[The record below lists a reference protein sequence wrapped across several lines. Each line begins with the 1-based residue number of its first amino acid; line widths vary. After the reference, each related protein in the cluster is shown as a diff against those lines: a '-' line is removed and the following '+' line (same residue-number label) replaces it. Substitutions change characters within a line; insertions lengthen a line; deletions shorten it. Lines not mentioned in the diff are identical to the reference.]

1 MRVTGREGDPFMG
14 SPQGGR
20 LVDAGDSVLCVVDVQ
35 PGFVEKIAETQGRGP
50 FVQRVVWLA
59 ALATTLGV
67 PTVVTEE
74 EPDRNGP
81 TLAEILERLPDPTP
95 RHVKPTFG
103 LADVPAI
110 IASIEATGRR
120 TAILTGT
127 ETDVCVAHSALGLLD
142 RGYRVVVVRDAV
154 LAPGDAHHDGIERMR
169 AAGVTLIGAKG
180 LFYEWARTVDAAWEL
195 DDRMSSVPLP
205 DGPIL

>member
-1 MRVTGREGDPFMG
+1 VS

-20 LVDAGDSVLCVVDVQ
+20 LLDVDDSVLCVVDVQ
-35 PGFVEKIAETQGRGP
+35 PGFVGKISETEGREP
-50 FVQRVVWLA
+50 FIQRVVWVA
-59 ALATTLGV
+59 ALANALGV

-81 TLAEILERLPDPTP
+81 TLPEIVERLPDPTP
-95 RHVKPTFG
+95 RYTKPTFG
-103 LADVPAI
+103 LAEVPKIMA
-110 IASIEATGRR
+110 AVEATGRR
-120 TAILTGT
+120 TAVLVGL

-154 LAPGDAHHDGIERMR
+154 LAPSDAHDDGIERLR

-180 LFYEWARTVDAAWEL
+180 LFYEWVRTVDAAWKL
-195 DDRMSSVPLP
+195 DDDMASVPVP
-205 DGPIL
+205 DGLTF